1 MAWIPGP
8 DCPVPTKP
16 PTARPP
22 VRPTSGF
29 TILEAIVAVTIV
41 GVAAVASLAAF
52 GSQLRAGARAQV
64 ALEAEAL
71 AEEQLARLRLLPAS
85 SLEALP
91 DSLRSGTFAQPFER
105 YQWSS
110 TVQPVAHEADIHE
123 ARVTVRWPDGEYSLA
138 TRLYRPLR
146 ASTR

>member
-1 MAWIPGP
+1 MPSSPRPSDRPSA
-8 DCPVPTKP
+8 CP
-16 PTARPP
+16 PTQ
-22 VRPTSGF
+22 PTAGF

-71 AEEQLARLRLLPAS
+71 AEEQVAGIRLLPAS

-91 DSLRSGTFAQPFER
+91 DSLRSGTFPQPFER

-110 TVQPVAHEADIHE
+110 TVQTVAHEADIHE
-123 ARVTVRWPDGEYSLA
+123 ARVTVRWPDGEYNLA
-138 TRLYRPLR
+138 TRLHRPLR
-146 ASTR
+146 AGTR